1 MVAHHDSIPS
11 MALVAFQPYGVG
23 LEADI
28 AKAVAEANA
37 RRKKRRTANQA
48 GTSAATTGDGASP
61 VAARIHTPVH
71 GGIPKGAPEGAD
83 PLADAAEAE
92 AYQAN
97 LMTGCTSN
105 GKFDQKEVT
114 CEWEENSSGVV
125 LYSVVSQSGRTEFLV
140 SDDVK
145 PMLLAEWENLSH
157 AEKDKRAVKS
167 DVPNGHRLLE
177 KAKGKGGKGNAPS
190 DIVLGEWSMR
200 RLWARA
206 TNAKCYGQGCQN
218 KFKAGGDKCL
228 VACP

>member
-1 MVAHHDSIPS
+1 

-37 RRKKRRTANQA
+37 GRKQRRTANQA
-48 GTSAATTGDGASP
+48 GTSAATGDGAGP
-61 VAARIHTPVH
+61 VAASIHTPVN
-71 GGIPKGAPEGAD
+71 GGIPKEAPDGAD
-83 PLADAAEAE
+83 PLGDAAEE
-92 AYQAN
+92 VYQAN

-105 GKFDQKEVT
+105 GKFDQKKVT
-114 CEWEENSSGVV
+114 CEWEENSRGVV

-140 SDDVK
+140 SDDVD
-145 PMLLAEWENLSH
+145 PTLLAEWGHLSH
-157 AEKDKRAVKS
+157 AEKDKRAVES
-167 DVPNGHRLLE
+167 DVPDGHRLLD